1 MIVDS
6 HQHFWDP
13 ARGDYGW
20 LTPDLPIHRVYGADD
35 LRPLLQAAGVNA
47 TILVQAAPSTAE
59 TDYMLS
65 IARRTPWVLGVVG
78 WIDLAAADAADQVQA
93 RAQDPLVLGLRPMLQ
108 DIAQPDWILAPGP
121 EPALRAIAAEGLV
134 FDALIKS
141 HQVGV
146 IEELAGRHPQLSI
159 VLDHGAKPRLGDVD
173 AMAAWRADMARL
185 AAHPNVVCKL
195 SGLLTEL
202 MPGGRVDDVRDDVGE
217 QGIGCGGLEECCPA
231 LDFFQIDDPVQQSEQ
246 NHADSS
252 AIQAPGRR
260 GIDLGYPE
268 PWTQNEAGGEHGR
281 SQCDGLGI
289 ARRDGGAF
297 VLAEKQQRSDQAGQH
312 DGSVQGV
319 VALAEYQLE
328 YGRALRCPHV
338 PDAIVGAACGQGH
351 GEP

>member
-202 MPGGRVDDVRDDVGE
+202 MPGGRVDDVRDAAGILFDLFGPERLLSGLARTGARGCRGAAVGRGE
-217 QGIGCGGLEECCPA
+217 RRHGRQCVARLSAGAGAPYPRLICR
-231 LDFFQIDDPVQQSEQ
+231 Q
-246 NHADSS
+246 NPLRTMS
-252 AIQAPGRR
+252 R
-260 GIDLGYPE
+260 GISGFRQILKCSSV
-268 PWTQNEAGGEHGR
+268 AGEMER
-281 SQCDGLGI
+281 M
-289 ARRDGGAF
+289 
-297 VLAEKQQRSDQAGQH
+297 V
-312 DGSVQGV
+312 
-319 VALAEYQLE
+319 
-328 YGRALRCPHV
+328 
-338 PDAIVGAACGQGH
+338 
-351 GEP
+351 